1 MTDAATAASA
11 ASARPPRG
19 LSYNQV
25 RILLLV
31 GGLVLLGITA
41 GVNYVRRVETAEVAA
56 ILFFIPIFVAFVF
69 WDWKGGLIAALG
81 AIAGYVALRYGA
93 IHALGSGRFISLI
106 FSRSI
111 AFLAFGAI
119 GGLANQEL
127 KGSLTKLDLYDQI
140 DDATGLFN
148 ARYFLQDT
156 DLEMSRSRRYQT
168 IFSVTVVDIPAE
180 PLDQMGWRR
189 RRNVLRQ
196 LGRLLRDS
204 VRTVDRPVHSRDSDR
219 HRVAVVLPETSAEGA
234 RIFTDR
240 LAARMGELFSTTVES
255 QAISFPDDEAALQV
269 VRAEFAEVERRE
281 HPEHPEPVT
290 PPPPARPDGTDRRNS

>member
-1 MTDAATAASA
+1 MTDGATSASA
-11 ASARPPRG
+11 ATARPPRG
-19 LSYNQV
+19 LGYNQV

-31 GGLVLLGITA
+31 GGLILLGLTA

-69 WDWKGGLIAALG
+69 WDWVGGLIAAAG
-81 AIAGYVALRYGA
+81 AIAAYVALRYGA
-93 IHALGSGRFISLI
+93 IHAVGSGRFIGLI

-119 GGLANQEL
+119 GGLANQQL

-156 DLEMSRSRRYQT
+156 DLEMSRARRYQT
-168 IFSVTVVDIPAE
+168 IFSVALVDVPASA
-180 PLDQMGWRR
+180 LDGTNWRR

-196 LGRLLRDS
+196 LGRLLADS
-204 VRTVDRPVHSRDSDR
+204 VRTVDRAVHGRD
-219 HRVAVVLPETSAEGA
+219 
-234 RIFTDR
+234 
-240 LAARMGELFSTTVES
+240 
-255 QAISFPDDEAALQV
+255 DD
-269 VRAEFAEVERRE
+269 
-281 HPEHPEPVT
+281 
-290 PPPPARPDGTDRRNS
+290 